1 MTASDSVVWTAI
13 VLGGVGT
20 FAIRASFLFLYGRLD
35 VSDRVERALRLVPA
49 AVLAALV
56 LPAILQVDGTPVA
69 ETGLGPVTAV
79 QELLGSDRVLAGALA
94 VLVAWYTESI
104 FATIAVGMVTLLI
117 LGLV

>member
-1 MTASDSVVWTAI
+1 VTATDTVVWTAI

-56 LPAILQVDGTPVA
+56 VPAVLEVGGTPVA
-69 ETGLGPVTAV
+69 ETGLGPAAAV
-79 QELLGSDRVLAGALA
+79 RGLLASDRVLAGALA
-94 VLVAWYTESI
+94 AVVAWYTEDI
-104 FATIAVGMVTLLI
+104 LAPVVAGMVALLV